1 MKIVFMGTPDF
12 ATESLKAL
20 DKANYDVLSVV
31 TNPDRPKGRG
41 MKLIASPVKQ
51 YAEDRGMK
59 IYQPKKVKGNTEFI
73 EELKRQNPDVICV
86 VAYGKI
92 LPKEV
97 LEIPKYGCINVHGSL
112 LPKYRGAAP
121 IQWSILNGDKTTG
134 VTTIYMDEGMDSGDM
149 ILKKEV
155 EIGENETTG
164 ELWDRLS
171 KIGADLLVK
180 TLKEIENG
188 TAPREKQSNEFT
200 IAPMLS
206 KDMAKINWQE
216 QSAEQIK
223 NLVRGLNPIMGA
235 YTFVNNKKIKLWK
248 VEVKPIN
255 QKFKDFENGS
265 VLLADSKNGLE
276 LKAKDGT
283 IKVIELQ
290 GENGKRMKAEDYLRG
305 NKI

>member
-92 LPKEV
+92 LSKEV

-200 IAPMLS
+200 MAPMLS